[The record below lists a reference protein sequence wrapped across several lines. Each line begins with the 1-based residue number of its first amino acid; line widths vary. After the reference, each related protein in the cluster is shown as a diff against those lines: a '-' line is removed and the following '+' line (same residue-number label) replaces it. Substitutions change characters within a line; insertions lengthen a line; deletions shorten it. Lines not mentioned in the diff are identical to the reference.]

1 MNLHSPLL
9 RRLSAYC
16 RLMRIDRPIGTLLL
30 LWPTLWALWLAAE
43 GRPDPGITLV
53 FVVGTFVMRAA
64 GCVINDFADRDIDPL
79 VSRTRARPLAA
90 GEVST
95 TEALVLFGLLLAVA
109 FALVLLLNTLAIKVA
124 FAAAAV
130 AVVYPFTKRFTS
142 LPQGVLGIA
151 FSMGIPMAYAA
162 VRNEL
167 PAEAWLLFLA
177 NYLWI
182 IAYDTQYAMADR
194 EDDLK
199 AGIRSSAILFGRHD
213 LLVNH
218 SLHLVFLA
226 LMTTIGLLAGLGP
239 YYYLG
244 LVGAALTFVFQY
256 LLCRE
261 REAAD
266 CFTAFVNNGWTGAMV
281 YSGIVLSLPR

>member
-1 MNLHSPLL
+1 MNLEHPVLV
-9 RRLSAYC
+9 RLSAWC

-30 LWPTLWALWLAAE
+30 LWPTLWALWLAAG
-43 GRPDPGITLV
+43 GRPPPDIVLI
-53 FVVGTFVMRAA
+53 FIAGTFVMRAA
-64 GCVINDFADRDIDPL
+64 GCVINDFADRRIDPL
-79 VSRTRARPLAA
+79 VRRTRARPLAT
-90 GEVST
+90 GEVSP
-95 TEALVLFGLLLAVA
+95 TEALVLFGLLLALA
-109 FALVLLLNTLAIKVA
+109 LALVLLLNPLAIKVA
-124 FAAAAV
+124 CAAAVV

-162 VRNEL
+162 VQDAL
-167 PAEAWLLFLA
+167 PLQAWLLFLA

-182 IAYDTQYAMADR
+182 VAYDTQYAMADR

-213 LLVNH
+213 LLVVH
-218 SLHLVFLA
+218 GLQLVFLV
-226 LMTTIGLLAGLGP
+226 LMGVLGLQAGLGL

-244 LVGAALTFVFQY
+244 LAGAALAFAFQY

-266 CFTAFVNNGWTGAMV
+266 CFTAFVNNGWAGAMV
-281 YSGIVLSLPR
+281 YSGIVLSLPA